1 MAELLLK
8 SYRYSKQ
15 SGGFFFGLGSNDEK
29 DQDEKKEEEENNFFG
44 FFMKGAKNIVN
55 EVKNKAS
62 NDETIK
68 DITEKTNNTLNDINE
83 SIQKGNNIAVENI
96 NNIKKGIDNIQK
108 DIKNAVKKDKDENKY
123 KELSILELITDL
135 SSIPEDIRESVRNNG
150 GGHANHSFFWE
161 ILSPSGGGT
170 PTGNLAEAIN
180 IELGGF
186 ESLKSTFSN
195 SGMTRF
201 GSGWAWLVLKKDG
214 KLAVSSTP
222 NQDNPLMKGYVDIE
236 GTPIIGLDVWEHAY
250 YLKYQ
255 NLRPNYIDAFWNVLD
270 WNKAG
275 QIYDLNKSQ

>member
-1 MAELLLK
+1 MSYELPKL
-8 SYRYSKQ
+8 SYNYDELEPYFDTKTMEIHHSKHHNAYI
-15 SGGFFFGLGSNDEK
+15 SK
-29 DQDEKKEEEENNFFG
+29 
-44 FFMKGAKNIVN
+44 
-55 EVKNKAS
+55 
-62 NDETIK
+62 
-68 DITEKTNNTLNDINE
+68 LNA
-83 SIQKGNNIAVENI
+83 AVENS
-96 NNIKKGIDNIQK
+96 
-108 DIKNAVKKDKDENKY
+108 KY

-186 ESLKSTFSN
+186 DSLKSTFSN

-201 GSGWAWLVLKKDG
+201 GSGWAWLVLKEDG